1 MILLE
6 NINIVP
12 EMVDFEKLFKSTTKL
27 LIVFHKLCVKL
38 LILINNFVI
47 FAR

>member
-1 MILLE
+1 MILLK

-12 EMVDFEKLFKSTTKL
+12 ERVEFREFIQKYHKIVDCIPQIIT
-27 LIVFHKLCVKL
+27 KL